1 MLGKLPKAAAL
12 RTAWSRHFERT
23 ASPPEGPPSVRLK
36 TSREAAQAPEKIE
49 SPYDTEARYRSKSA
63 MHWTGFMV
71 HLSETCEDDSAHL
84 ITHVHTTAADVHEA
98 LIGVLAWLL
107 EIGAPDQS

>member
-1 MLGKLPKAAAL
+1 M
-12 RTAWSRHFERT
+12 
-23 ASPPEGPPSVRLK
+23 RLK